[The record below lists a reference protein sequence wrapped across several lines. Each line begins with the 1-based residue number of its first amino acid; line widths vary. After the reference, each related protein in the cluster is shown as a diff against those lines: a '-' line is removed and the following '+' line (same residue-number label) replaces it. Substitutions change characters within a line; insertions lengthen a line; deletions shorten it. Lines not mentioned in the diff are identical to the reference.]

1 MANGLALNSFA
12 RNPLRRTAIAILD
25 AFWVGDKL
33 RRMREINRVPRSPFG
48 SATPHYD
55 ASRGLF
61 EFRGTWRRIGQQL
74 AEASP
79 PTELVAAAR
88 SVIERGCAAD
98 RAILAA
104 HIEAA
109 LAGLAAHVPA
119 VRDMLDGVTD
129 TGVGTLQEVALVNLT
144 PQLVEWRASRG
155 CGAVAMK
162 ISGGALFG
170 QNLDLGLTNATAA
183 AVLRPDDG
191 ECIITHF
198 NPGTLW
204 FTTGLNSR
212 GLFVGG
218 ASVNVSRP
226 FAADGSSI
234 SDCFTDLMLLSRA
247 GSASEAIDLLRTM
260 PGSGP
265 PTSGIASLLGDI
277 RGDLA
282 IVEYTGRDID
292 VRLTEKVIIANR
304 FRSENL
310 ARLNRQGDP
319 ISEAV
324 LSNSDKRIAHAEAW
338 AAARTPSFSSLKD
351 LMRGRSGTG
360 AWCRTAIAPDIG
372 WTSATYCFDLTRD
385 RMEFW
390 NGIAPHRP
398 PRRVLNLADVFGRG
412 FH

>member
-1 MANGLALNSFA
+1 MNALTLD
-12 RNPLRRTAIAILD
+12 PLRRTAIAILD

-33 RRMREINRVPRSPFG
+33 RRMREINRVPPSPYG

-61 EFRGTWRRIGQQL
+61 EFRGTWRRIGQQI

-88 SVIERGCAAD
+88 SMIEGACTAD
-98 RAILAA
+98 RVILAA
-104 HIEAA
+104 HVDAA
-109 LAGLAAHVPA
+109 LASLAAYVPA

-129 TGVGTLQEVALVNLT
+129 SGVGTLQEVALVNLT
-144 PQLVEWRASRG
+144 PQLVEWRTSRG
-155 CGAVAMK
+155 CGAVAVK
-162 ISGGALFG
+162 IPGGMLFG

-183 AVLRPDDG
+183 AFLRPDDG
-191 ECIITHF
+191 DCFITHF

-204 FTTGLNSR
+204 FTTGLNSQ

-226 FAADGSSI
+226 FAADASAI

-247 GSASEAIDLLRTM
+247 GSASEAIDLLRAM

-265 PTSGIASLLGDI
+265 PTSGIASVLGDAH
-277 RGDLA
+277 GDLA

-292 VRLTEKVIIANR
+292 VRLTENAIVANR
-304 FRSENL
+304 FRSESL
-310 ARLNRQGDP
+310 APLNRRGDP

-338 AAARTPSFSSLKD
+338 AAAGTPAFSSLAD
-351 LMRGRSGTG
+351 LMRGRSSAG

-372 WTSATYCFDLTRD
+372 WTSATYCFDLTCD

-398 PRRVLNLADVFGRG
+398 QRRVLNLADVFGRS